1 MRVTLVVAMARAR
14 VIGRDNGLPWHLS
27 EDLKHFK
34 ALTLGRP
41 VIMGRRTWES
51 IGRALPGR
59 TNIVIT
65 SNRALA
71 LPEGVV
77 RAASLDEALAHG
89 AEVARR
95 DGVAECMV
103 IGGAAVYREALGRAT
118 RIHLTEIDLDVDG
131 DTWFPQLEPG
141 DWIET
146 ARVEGVSAAAAAPRF
161 RFITLER
168 PAAR

>member
-1 MRVTLVVAMARAR
+1 MRITLVVAMARAR

-34 ALTLGRP
+34 ALTLGKP

-59 TNIVIT
+59 TNIVIS
-65 SNRALA
+65 SNRALE

-77 RAASLDEALAHG
+77 RAVSLDEALALG
-89 AEVARR
+89 AGIAERG
-95 DGVAECMV
+95 GVAECMV
-103 IGGAAVYREALGRAT
+103 IGGAAVYREALGHAT
-118 RIHLTEIDLDVDG
+118 RIHLTEIDLEVEG
-131 DTWFPQLEPG
+131 DTWFPPLDPQE
-141 DWIET
+141 WIET
-146 ARVEGVSAAAAAPRF
+146 ARIEGVGAAAALPF

-168 PAAR
+168 AAR